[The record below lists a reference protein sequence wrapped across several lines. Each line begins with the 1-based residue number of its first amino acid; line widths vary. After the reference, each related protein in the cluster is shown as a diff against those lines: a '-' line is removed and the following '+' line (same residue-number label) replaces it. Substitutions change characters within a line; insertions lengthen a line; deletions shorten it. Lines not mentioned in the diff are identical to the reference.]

1 MCLTALK
8 KILKQIVQIWY
19 QFDVDGDVV
28 TWPSP
33 WYVTSSGRTNQE
45 QFVRRTQ
52 RRRRCLF
59 SARPYVLYPFLTQDT
74 LKKYP
79 QVICIKHPHQNHH
92 HQSLPLF
99 YTQDFRGFY
108 SHLYAW
114 GCLNFIQ
121 WLAVT
126 CWQRYWA
133 KVRSHGAF
141 DQLRHQQSKS
151 QFRGLR
157 RRFRRNFHGYRFAM
171 PWIWDL
177 VKNCAW
183 KLLGFFS
190 LLFFPGGPM
199 MFKLSRTEVV
209 CDRSR
214 FERVELKA
222 QRILFRKNWHW
233 QHGLP
238 TGMAIPSNS

>member
-52 RRRRCLF
+52 RRRRCFF

-74 LKKYP
+74 LKNIPKSYVSNIPIRTIIINHCPFFTPKTSGVSTVTFVEIGLP
-79 QVICIKHPHQNHH
+79 QFHPM
-92 HQSLPLF
+92 
-99 YTQDFRGFY
+99 
-108 SHLYAW
+108 
-114 GCLNFIQ
+114 
-121 WLAVT
+121 T
-126 CWQRYWA
+126 CSDKTWQRCWA

-157 RRFRRNFHGYRFAM
+157 RFRRFHGYHFSM
-171 PWIWDL
+171 PWGFVV
-177 VKNCAW
+177 VKNCVW
-183 KLLGFFS
+183 KLLGFYWRMVDIESYCSRSGRWSPKCTGRFWRDWWPVQCWCNI
-190 LLFFPGGPM
+190 LPGCIWSG
-199 MFKLSRTEVV
+199 F
-209 CDRSR
+209 
-214 FERVELKA
+214 
-222 QRILFRKNWHW
+222 
-233 QHGLP
+233 GLVRC
-238 TGMAIPSNS
+238 GFCWSSS